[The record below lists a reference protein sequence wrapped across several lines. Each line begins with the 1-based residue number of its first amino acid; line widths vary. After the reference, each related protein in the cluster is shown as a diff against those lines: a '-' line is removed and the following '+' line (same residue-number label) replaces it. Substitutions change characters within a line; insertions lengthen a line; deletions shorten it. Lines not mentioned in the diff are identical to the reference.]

1 MYLARV
7 GTIRLLP
14 DTLINQIAAGEVVER
29 PASVVK
35 ELVENSLDAGARAVR
50 VELAAGGRE
59 LVAVEDDGC
68 GMDAD
73 DALLALERH
82 ATSKIADAGDL
93 ARIATLGFR
102 GEALPSIAA
111 AARLTLETAAA
122 DGEGTRVEVEFGRV
136 LASRPCARPRGTRVA
151 VRDLFDRLPARK
163 KFLRTEGTELR
174 HAITALTGLAFTRPE
189 VAFTLEHGR
198 RTLLE
203 LPAVR
208 EVGQRLP
215 DLVGAKRAREARPV
229 RHATG
234 GVAVNGFLL
243 PPGGSREVVI
253 AVNGRV
259 VRDRLLVGAVNRA
272 LRAPSGVVE
281 ADAYLHLTLPPEDVD
296 VNVHPT
302 KAEVR
307 FADPGRVMAALTQAL
322 AAARAALHGPVE
334 VRRVVSVPPA
344 QPGTRPLPWGAAP
357 YAPPSFAAP
366 SPSRV
371 GEGVPAEAAGA
382 SVPSATRWGRY
393 IGQYRETYLVLEDD
407 EGLVLIDQHVA
418 HERVLFERLLAT
430 GVSPAIQRLL
440 LPEIVE
446 LPPAL
451 AALAGEAAG
460 DLESLGLEIEAAS
473 GGSVRVLGV
482 PAPLPATRASALVG
496 QLFADL
502 AGSDVPGATLRERA
516 AASLSCQAA
525 IKKNRALSRAEAEH
539 LLADLAGVQDPHRC
553 PHGRPIVLR
562 LPHLEIE
569 RRIGRR

>member
-1 MYLARV
+1 
-7 GTIRLLP
+7 
-14 DTLINQIAAGEVVER
+14 
-29 PASVVK
+29 
-35 ELVENSLDAGARAVR
+35 
-50 VELAAGGRE
+50 
-59 LVAVEDDGC
+59 
-68 GMDAD
+68 
-73 DALLALERH
+73 
-82 ATSKIADAGDL
+82 
-93 ARIATLGFR
+93 
-102 GEALPSIAA
+102 
-111 AARLTLETAAA
+111 
-122 DGEGTRVEVEFGRV
+122 
-136 LASRPCARPRGTRVA
+136 
-151 VRDLFDRLPARK
+151 
-163 KFLRTEGTELR
+163 
-174 HAITALTGLAFTRPE
+174 

-344 QPGTRPLPWGAAP
+344 QPGARPLPWGAAP

-393 IGQYRETYLVLEDD
+393 IGQYARRTSCWRTTRGSCSSTSTSRTSGALRAPARDRREPRD
-407 EGLVLIDQHVA
+407 
-418 HERVLFERLLAT
+418 
-430 GVSPAIQRLL
+430 
-440 LPEIVE
+440 
-446 LPPAL
+446 
-451 AALAGEAAG
+451 
-460 DLESLGLEIEAAS
+460 
-473 GGSVRVLGV
+473 
-482 PAPLPATRASALVG
+482 PAPAAPGDRGASAG
-496 QLFADL
+496 
-502 AGSDVPGATLRERA
+502 PRGA
-516 AASLSCQAA
+516 
-525 IKKNRALSRAEAEH
+525 
-539 LLADLAGVQDPHRC
+539 
-553 PHGRPIVLR
+553 
-562 LPHLEIE
+562 
-569 RRIGRR
+569 RR